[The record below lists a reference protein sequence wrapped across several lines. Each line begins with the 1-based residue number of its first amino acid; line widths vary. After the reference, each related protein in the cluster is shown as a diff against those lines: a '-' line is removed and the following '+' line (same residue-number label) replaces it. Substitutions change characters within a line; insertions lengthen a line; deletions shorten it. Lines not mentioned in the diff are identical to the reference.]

1 MKSIPQVL
9 AVPWGLCAQTPLVGL
24 EVRRPLQ
31 DGAEVEIDGRHGA
44 VLALPAASEVRFVG
58 RRWREQPEGTAFPWI
73 GDDFRLSA
81 LPTAALVSEQTI
93 RLEIR
98 ANGQTLS
105 TQLQLNHPLLRP
117 RDNGP
122 RQTIEDEGALTMQAF
137 ILQVLARIRE
147 AQNQL
152 DAEASD
158 GVETGWDRLRILWL
172 KRRAQAQEAPREL
185 IVDHAERLPT
195 RVEDTAARPRR
206 VLKRTRELMAIDRI
220 QELDNACIDWLI
232 RQPGRSVAEK
242 AGPRQRLRG
251 IAREENLD
259 TLENRVLKDFLR
271 LSVEEGRIYVRAN
284 QRFGNTDR
292 VRLVNRYLVLC
303 RGHYRE
309 LSDLGIRNPVPP
321 ITPNYVLQ
329 QDARYRVIWRAYLE
343 LLRNQQRE
351 DDLWRWQRRLWA
363 DFARLAVVVA
373 LDHLLSRQRVALS
386 PLHIHNEQ
394 VNGRWSDTYPLLA
407 MFVLKLSQR
416 CLIVEILDTTLDIA
430 RHALAPWLSMLG
442 CTAVVQL
449 TDYDSGRRASLC
461 VWGVHGVAAD
471 PLPLT
476 ELVQSADE
484 ALRNAITHEN
494 LRTGQTMNIRGLVI
508 RSTPAQAREFATQ
521 PAYLAYGITLDVDPD
536 NIREALEECALILE
550 ESIGRLFP

>member
-24 EVRRPLQ
+24 EVRRPLPN
-31 DGAEVEIDGRHGA
+31 DAEVAIDGRHGA
-44 VLALPAASEVRFVG
+44 ALAVPAASEVRFVG

-105 TQLQLNHPLLRP
+105 TQLKLTHHLLRP

-122 RQTIEDEGALTMQAF
+122 GQPIGDADAFTMQTF

-147 AQNQL
+147 AQDEL
-152 DAEASD
+152 DTEAD
-158 GVETGWDRLRILWL
+158 DETETGWDRLRILWL
-172 KRRAQAQEAPREL
+172 KRRPQVQEAPREL
-185 IVDHAERLPT
+185 IVDHAERLPV
-195 RVEDTAARPRR
+195 RVEDTAAHPRR

-220 QELDNACIDWLI
+220 QELDNACIDWLV

-242 AGPRQRLRG
+242 AGPRQQLRG

-271 LSVEEGRIYVRAN
+271 LSVEEARIYLRAN
-284 QRFGNTDR
+284 QRYGNTDR
-292 VRLVNRYLVLC
+292 IRLVNRYLALC

-309 LSDLGIRNPVPP
+309 LSELGIRNPVPP
-321 ITPNYVLQ
+321 VIPNYVLQ

-373 LDHLLSRQRVALS
+373 LDHLPSRQRVALS

-394 VNGRWSDTYPLLA
+394 ANGRWSDTYPLLA
-407 MFVLKLSQR
+407 MFVLKLNQR
-416 CLIVEILDTTLDIA
+416 CLIAEVLDATLDVPH
-430 RHALAPWLSMLG
+430 HALCSWLSMLG

-449 TDYDSGRRASLC
+449 TDYDSGQRASLC
-461 VWGVHGVAAD
+461 IWCVHGVVAD

-476 ELVQSADE
+476 DLVQSADE
-484 ALRNAITHEN
+484 ALRNALMQEN
-494 LRTGQTMNIRGLVI
+494 FRTGQTVNARGLVI
-508 RSTPAQAREFATQ
+508 RSTPARSREFATQ
-521 PAYLAYGITLDVDPD
+521 PAHLAYGITLDVDPD
-536 NIREALEECALILE
+536 HIREALEECALILE
-550 ESIGRLFP
+550 DSMSRLFA

>member
-9 AVPWGLCAQTPLVGL
+9 AVPWGLCAQTPLVDL
-24 EVRRPLQ
+24 QVRRALQ
-31 DGAEVEIDGRHGA
+31 DGAEVEMDGRHGA
-44 VLALPAASEVRFVG
+44 ALALPAASEVRFVG

-73 GDDFRLSA
+73 GGDFRLSA
-81 LPTAALVSEQTI
+81 LPTAALVSEQNI

-98 ANGQTLS
+98 ANGQTLCA
-105 TQLQLNHPLLRP
+105 QLQLNHPLLRP
-117 RDNGP
+117 RDRRPG
-122 RQTIEDEGALTMQAF
+122 QADADADATMQTF

-147 AQNQL
+147 AQSAL
-152 DAEASD
+152 DTEASD
-158 GVETGWDRLRILWL
+158 GAETGWDRLQVLWL
-172 KRRAQAQEAPREL
+172 EHRAQVQEAPLEL
-185 IVDHAERLPT
+185 IVDHAARLLT
-195 RVEDTAARPRR
+195 RVEDTAAHPRR

-232 RQPGRSVAEK
+232 RQPGGSVAEK

-271 LSVEEGRIYVRAN
+271 LSVEEGRIYLRAN
-284 QRFGNTDR
+284 QRFGNTER
-292 VRLVNRYLVLC
+292 IRLVNRYLTLC

-321 ITPNYVLQ
+321 VTPNYVLQ

-373 LDHLLSRQRVALS
+373 LDHLPSRQRVAFS
-386 PLHIHNEQ
+386 PLHIRNEQ
-394 VNGRWSDTYPLLA
+394 ANGRWSDTYPLLA
-407 MFVLKLSQR
+407 VFVLKLSQR
-416 CLIVEILDTTLDIA
+416 CLIAEVLDTTLDIA
-430 RHALAPWLSMLG
+430 HHTLAPWLSMLG

-449 TDYDSGRRASLC
+449 TDYDSGQRASLC
-461 VWGVHGVAAD
+461 VWGVHGVAVE

-476 ELVQSADE
+476 DLVQSADE

-494 LRTGQTMNIRGLVI
+494 LHTGQTMNVRGLVI
-508 RSTPAQAREFATQ
+508 RSTPAQAHEFATQ
-521 PAYLAYGITLDVDPD
+521 PAHLVYGITLDVDPD
-536 NIREALEECALILE
+536 PIREALEECALILE
-550 ESIGRLFP
+550 ESIDRLFP